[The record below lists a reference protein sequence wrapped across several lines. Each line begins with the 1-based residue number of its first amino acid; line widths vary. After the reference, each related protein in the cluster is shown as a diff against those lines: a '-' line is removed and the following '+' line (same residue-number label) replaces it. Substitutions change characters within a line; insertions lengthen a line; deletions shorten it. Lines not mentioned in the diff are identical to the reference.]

1 MAGLDS
7 LFGIHAEALRV
18 QQQRMSTLASNI
30 ANADTPGYQAKDIDF
45 TKILARAVSD
55 ASAGNTSRSGADTAA
70 GDLPL
75 DGSAADTSNDIAG
88 ATVFRVPVQPSAD
101 GNTVDV
107 QVEQAAFADSAM
119 HYQASLSFIDNRLR
133 SLMTAITGS

>member
-18 QQQRMSTLASNI
+18 QQQRMNTLASNI
-30 ANADTPGYQAKDIDF
+30 ANADTPGYKARDIDF
-45 TKILARAVSD
+45 TKVLERAVSD
-55 ASAGNTSRSGADTAA
+55 ASAVDAAPVA
-70 GDLPL
+70 GDMPPGG
-75 DGSAADTSNDIAG
+75 DDTGIAG
-88 ATVFRVPVQPSAD
+88 AMVYRVPVQPSVD